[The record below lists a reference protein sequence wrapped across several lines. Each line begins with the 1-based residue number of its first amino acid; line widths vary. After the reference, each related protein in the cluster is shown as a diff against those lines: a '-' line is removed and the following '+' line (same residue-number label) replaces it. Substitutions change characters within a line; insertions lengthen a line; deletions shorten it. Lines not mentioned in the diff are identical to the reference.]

1 MGCGRVRAVKL
12 AGVGLALCLGM
23 VGLGVPT
30 AVAEPPGPA
39 AGFYTPPNPLPAG
52 NDGDLIRTGP
62 SNLALSLPL
71 PNGPI
76 PGTATRVMYRSQ
88 DANDQPNAVTGTY
101 IDPSAPWT
109 GPGPRP
115 LVVIA
120 PGTHGQGDQ
129 CAPSHQLNNVLTY
142 QPILGLMV
150 EYELV
155 STYALLSKGYGV
167 MITDYDGLG
176 TPGTHTYVNRAAEA
190 HAVLDAARAALKLQ
204 GVKVGP
210 DSPVGLWGYSQGGG
224 AVAAAVELA
233 PEYAPD
239 LKVAGTY
246 AGAPVADLAATLS
259 QVDGTFLT
267 GVIAYTVNG
276 LERTNPE
283 LIPIIDASTNDNGKA
298 VLAAAENQC
307 IVESALTI
315 GFHRTNEWI
324 ATGQSLSDYLK
335 NIPEAQEVLAENRVG
350 NRTPTS
356 PVYVDTST
364 GDDIVPY
371 GQAEQLSREWCGRG
385 AKVTLN
391 TQRLPF
397 ILPGLALSHVLP
409 DFIGLTGGLNW
420 LDARFR
426 GQPTAGTCA

>member
-1 MGCGRVRAVKL
+1 
-12 AGVGLALCLGM
+12 
-23 VGLGVPT
+23 
-30 AVAEPPGPA
+30 
-39 AGFYTPPNPLPAG
+39 
-52 NDGDLIRTGP
+52 
-62 SNLALSLPL
+62 
-71 PNGPI
+71 
-76 PGTATRVMYRSQ
+76 
-88 DANDQPNAVTGTY
+88 
-101 IDPSAPWT
+101 
-109 GPGPRP
+109 
-115 LVVIA
+115 
-120 PGTHGQGDQ
+120 
-129 CAPSHQLNNVLTY
+129 
-142 QPILGLMV
+142 
-150 EYELV
+150 
-155 STYALLSKGYGV
+155 
-167 MITDYDGLG
+167 
-176 TPGTHTYVNRAAEA
+176 A

-224 AVAAAVELA
+224 AVAAATELA

-239 LKVAGTY
+239 LKIAGTY

-276 LERTNPE
+276 LKRTNPE
-283 LIPIIDASTNDNGKA
+283 LIPIIDASTNANGKA

-324 ATGQSLSDYLK
+324 ANGQSLSDYLK

-350 NRTPTS
+350 NRTPNS

-385 AKVTLN
+385 ANVTLN

-397 ILPGLALSHVLP
+397 ILPGLALGHVLP

-420 LDARFR
+420 IDARFR
-426 GQPTAGTCA
+426 GVPTAGTCA